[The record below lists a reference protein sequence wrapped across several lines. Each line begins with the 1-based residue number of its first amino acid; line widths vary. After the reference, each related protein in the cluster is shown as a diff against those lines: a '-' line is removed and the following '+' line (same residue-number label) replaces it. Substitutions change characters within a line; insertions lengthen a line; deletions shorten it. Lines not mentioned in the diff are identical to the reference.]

1 MNEQY
6 AEKIVGFPIFQGFT
20 LAGAQM
26 LLERGTIKE
35 YSEGEVLFK
44 EGDLPTVV
52 VLVLTGKM
60 HVFVE
65 RGGREL
71 VLTDVGP
78 GTILGELALLC
89 GIPRSA
95 SVRASEPSAV
105 LQWSA
110 AAFRHLLLG
119 DVSLSQRIFRESL
132 RTLIEK
138 EKALI
143 DSLTRSQRNES

>member
-78 GTILGELALLC
+78 GSILGELALLC